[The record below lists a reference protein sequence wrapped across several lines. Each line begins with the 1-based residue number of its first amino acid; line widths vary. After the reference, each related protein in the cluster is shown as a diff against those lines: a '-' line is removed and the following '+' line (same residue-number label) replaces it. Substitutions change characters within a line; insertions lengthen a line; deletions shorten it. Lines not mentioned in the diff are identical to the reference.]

1 MRGRVYL
8 LGYAAPGAAEQLERW
23 MADASVVLV
32 DIRLA
37 ARSRWLRQWNKGWLV
52 RQWGDRYVHESR
64 LGNLNYR
71 DRSQPIEIRDLPGG
85 LATVTDLLSQ
95 NRSVVLLCACADESQ
110 CHRRVVAEAL
120 ASLET

>member
-1 MRGRVYL
+1 MGGQVYL
-8 LGYAAPGAAEQLERW
+8 LGYAAPDAAEQLEQW

-71 DRSQPIEIRDLPGG
+71 DRSQPIKIRDLLGG

-95 NRSVVLLCACADESQ
+95 GRSVVLLCACMDESH
-110 CHRRVVAEAL
+110 CHRRVVADAL

>member
-1 MRGRVYL
+1 MSGRVYL

-37 ARSRWLRQWNKGWLV
+37 ARSRWMREWNKGQLV
-52 RQWGDRYVHESR
+52 KRWGDRYVHEPR

-71 DRSQPIEIRDLPGG
+71 DRSQPIEIRDLSGG
-85 LATVTDLLSQ
+85 LATVTDLLDQ
-95 NRSVVLLCACADESQ
+95 GRSVVLLCACADASR
-110 CHRRVVAEAL
+110 CHRRVVAETL
-120 ASLET
+120 ASLKT